1 MKLICSGENMWTL
14 VPFGVISFGNP
25 ISLKKFNS
33 KRAMSSKEAGGK
45 GRRVRS
51 CGHSLDDRDH

>member
-1 MKLICSGENMWTL
+1 MWTL